1 MSTRRLSPTRR
12 YAAQGSNPGRAGF
25 ARGHSPR
32 TRHSAPGTA
41 VTHTLEPRLGQGKDM
56 CLPQEVIYAVDTY
69 RGNQSTFGAYV
80 ECMRAHSESL
90 DKHGRATSYTL
101 AGFEG
106 ILPEEVC

>member
-1 MSTRRLSPTRR
+1 
-12 YAAQGSNPGRAGF
+12 
-25 ARGHSPR
+25 
-32 TRHSAPGTA
+32 
-41 VTHTLEPRLGQGKDM
+41 M

-106 ILPEEVC
+106 ILPEEVCWHPHPNPCPNPSARGELVLAQRR